1 MDMPPRVLLVDDARD
16 ITRFLRTALETLG
29 LPLRVDEALS
39 GEEALLALRDQA
51 VGHVDVLVADLRLP
65 GMSGLQLLERARRL
79 SPRTRSLVIS
89 GAADGEMRREAER
102 LGAAAVLDKPIELK
116 AFLETVT
123 RLLARATMPESTA
136 QPLAHADAA
145 RPIRR
150 SSEPEP
156 DAALRRELDAVLIAR
171 WGIDGQWR
179 ARLAAHAETSLGDPA
194 KLAAALQPG
203 HWHVVETVDALLVAW
218 REDDALIVAQFSEL
232 TGARLAAIRRRVR
245 RDPPRTATTRVP
257 VARHAPTPAELPA
270 SIEPLAPV
278 EPPAREIAP
287 LADNGLTPEPV
298 QTNAPL
304 PIAPKPASTATAL
317 SDNDLNAF
325 ERALTDLGNQDVD
338 AFWDVG

>member
-1 MDMPPRVLLVDDARD
+1 MEMPPRVLLVDDARD

-89 GAADGEMRREAER
+89 GAADGDMRREAER

-123 RLLARATMPESTA
+123 RLLARATMPEAAA
-136 QPLAHADAA
+136 QPAAPADAA
-145 RPIRR
+145 RPARR
-150 SSEPEP
+150 SGETEP

-171 WGIDGQWR
+171 WAADGQWR
-179 ARLAAHAETSLGDPA
+179 TRLAVHAEAALGDPSRM
-194 KLAAALQPG
+194 LAALQPG

-232 TGARLAAIRRRVR
+232 TSARLAAIRRRVR
-245 RDPPRTATTRVP
+245 REPPRPATTRVP
-257 VARHAPTPAELPA
+257 VVRHDPTPIETPAPLPDA
-270 SIEPLAPV
+270 M
-278 EPPAREIAP
+278 P
-287 LADNGLTPEPV
+287 LADNGLLPEP
-298 QTNAPL
+298 TPATAPL
-304 PIAPKPASTATAL
+304 PIATRPASSATAL
-317 SDNDLNAF
+317 SENDLTAF
-325 ERALTDLGNQDVD
+325 ERALTDLGKQDVD
-338 AFWDVG
+338 AFWNVE